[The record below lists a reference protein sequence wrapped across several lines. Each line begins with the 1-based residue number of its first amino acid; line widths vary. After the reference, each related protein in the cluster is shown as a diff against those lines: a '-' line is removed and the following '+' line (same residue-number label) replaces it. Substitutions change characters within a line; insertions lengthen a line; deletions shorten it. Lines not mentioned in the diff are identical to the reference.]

1 MGNTQTKSSVAVA
14 MEPPLPLLPPPPLVK
29 SNDFVILIRD
39 NLEDQI
45 VDNEKE
51 SGLSVE
57 VCYGLKKGKVLTKD
71 VTTKQVYLFGNKSL
85 KSDFFAEELIEDYQ
99 KNNFLS
105 EHFECNLKIIL
116 VLKNPISNP
125 EKKELFIIGDTV
137 KCNPHTK
144 GLGRKMLCKTL
155 KDFNKYKGDEGFKN
169 IFPSTPFDNKDSILL
184 KYNNFCFNLQ
194 FLKDE
199 TQVKL
204 TAVSEYG
211 RTLIKEGERERI
223 LRILT
228 TGKPG
233 EKEFDNLDKLRQSEQ
248 EKLERYY
255 TRFYG
260 LVKESDMKLCVPEDI
275 TSGYCT
281 EMSGEVRQIISKCDE
296 KGGKR
301 KRTHRKKS
309 RR

>member
-1 MGNTQTKSSVAVA
+1 MGNTQPKSSVAVA
-14 MEPPLPLLPPPPLVK
+14 MEPPLPPLPPPPLVE

-155 KDFNKYKGDEGFKN
+155 KDFNKYKGEEGFKK
-169 IFPSTPFDNKDSILL
+169 IFPSTPFNNKDPILL
-184 KYNNFCFNLQ
+184 KYNNFCFNLH

-211 RTLIKEGERERI
+211 RNVIDEGERE
-223 LRILT
+223 RILT

-233 EKEFDNLDKLRQSEQ
+233 EKEFDKLDKLRRSEQ

-260 LVKESDMKLCVPEDI
+260 LKKESDMKLYVPGDM
-275 TSGYCT
+275 TSSYCT
-281 EMSGEVRQIISKCDE
+281 EMGCTVGQIISKCDE

-301 KRTHRKKS
+301 KRTRRKKS